1 MRRIQFKK
9 GQRFALLTV
18 LRFAGIN
25 KRGETTWLCRCDC
38 GKKTTV
44 PSYDLR
50 TGHTKSCGHLQVRTT
65 HGMCYSPEYYA
76 FCNAWSRCNYEWQ
89 QCWPDYGGRGIKF
102 LFETFEEFFK
112 EVGLRPGP
120 NYTLERIDNNGNYEK
135 GNVRWATRHEQ
146 NMNRRNMEIEG
157 FETGF
162 EYEI

>member
-1 MRRIQFKK
+1 MRRTQLKK

-18 LRFAGIN
+18 IRFAGIN
-25 KRGETTWLCRCDC
+25 KHGETTWRCLCDC
-38 GKKTTV
+38 GEKTTV

-50 TGHTKSCGHLQVRTT
+50 TGHVKSCGHLQVRTT
-65 HGMCYSPEYYA
+65 HGMSYSPEYYA
-76 FCNAWSRCNYEWQ
+76 FCNAWSRCHYKWQ